1 MPYRFGNGGSRQKRS
16 FGCLPTVLGTGL
28 LAVTLTACGDHSAAT
43 PPAALVRTVIAQA
56 HERHPCLTLSGEVL
70 ARTRADLSFRVS
82 GRVIA
87 RLVDVGAHVEA
98 GEVLALIDP
107 AEQYADL
114 DAATAAVV
122 SAESQS
128 RVSQTNFERQKAL
141 LASGFTT
148 RVAFDQAAEEL
159 KNAEGL
165 LETAKAQLGTA
176 KEAVGYTR
184 LRADAAG
191 LITARTIEA
200 GQVVQAGQTAFTLA
214 RDGDRDAVFEVHE
227 SVFLSDFDP
236 DHVVLRLVSDP
247 AVMATGRV
255 REVSPAI
262 EAKSATVRVKVA
274 LHEPPAAMSL
284 GSAVTGSATANVA
297 PQITLPWTALTAT
310 GSSPAVWVVDP
321 RTRTVA
327 LKPVAIEA
335 YDASAVV
342 IKSGLSAGERVV
354 TDGGKLLSA
363 GQAVTFSG
371 EPS

>member
-1 MPYRFGNGGSRQKRS
+1 MPYRFGRGGSRRKWS
-16 FGCLPTVLGTGL
+16 LGCLPALLGAGL
-28 LAVTLTACGDHSAAT
+28 LATTLTACGDHSAA
-43 PPAALVRTVIAQA
+43 PPHAALVRTVITQAQ
-56 HERHPCLTLSGEVL
+56 ERQPCLTLSGEVQ
-70 ARTRADLSFRVS
+70 ARTRADFSFRVS
-82 GRVIA
+82 GRVIV

-122 SAESQS
+122 AAESQA

-141 LASGFTT
+141 LANGFTT
-148 RVAFDQAAEEL
+148 RVAFDQAQEDL
-159 KNAEGL
+159 RNAEGL

-176 KEAVGYTR
+176 KEAVGYTK
-184 LRADAAG
+184 LRADASG
-191 LITARTIEA
+191 IITARSIEA
-200 GQVVQAGQTAFTLA
+200 GQVVQAGQQAFTLA

-227 SVFLSDFDP
+227 SVFLSDFDAE
-236 DHVVLRLVSDP
+236 HVTLRLVSDP
-247 AVMATGRV
+247 AVATTGRV

-262 EAKSATVRVKVA
+262 DANGATVRVKVA

-284 GSAVTGSATANVA
+284 GSAVTGSATARAV
-297 PQITLPWTALTAT
+297 PQIALPWTALTAT

-321 RTRTVA
+321 ETRTVA
-327 LKPVAIEA
+327 LKAVTIEA

-342 IKSGLSAGERVV
+342 IKSGLSVGERVV

-363 GQAVTFSG
+363 GQSVTFSG